1 MQDEPDE
8 QLEAESDQP
17 RILDPALQREVDRAR
32 RDIKLV
38 GFVSIGLIGLMI
50 IFTIVAVLLTYGD

>member
-1 MQDEPDE
+1 MRDEPVSD
-8 QLEAESDQP
+8 AELAPKEP
-17 RILDPALQREVDRAR
+17 RVLDPELQREVDRAK

-50 IFTIVAVLLTYGD
+50 VFTLVAVLLTYGD

>member
-1 MQDEPDE
+1 MHDEPAE
-8 QLEAESDQP
+8 EIEAVSEQP
-17 RILDPALQREVDRAR
+17 RVLDPALQREVDRAR

-50 IFTIVAVLLTYGD
+50 VLTLVAVLLTYGD